1 MSKKLLLIILIPLI
15 VLIAAPIGWYYWQLN
30 YPPDLGEDDL
40 SKKIPAE
47 ISYYNEKYKYSLK
60 FPEEWF
66 VGFLGDSKEEA
77 NVVWFVSDEKD
88 LEQGDGGPPVG
99 AKVEV
104 IVQDLEEQRLI
115 DPRFPEIN
123 SAKDWLDWERS
134 GWSKFSREPVE
145 TRKYEERTVT
155 LAGKEAIRTTYK
167 EPEFVEAGPGITI
180 TLFDSDIIYQINYL
194 GRKPFYTESLGK
206 FEEIVKS
213 FAVD

>member
-1 MSKKLLLIILIPLI
+1 MKKIILIIIIFLI

-30 YPPDLGEDDL
+30 YPPNGGEDDL

-47 ISYYNEKYKYSLK
+47 ISYYNDKYKYSLK

-66 VGFLGDSKEEA
+66 VGFLGNSKEEA
-77 NVVWFVSDEKD
+77 NVIWFVSDEKD
-88 LEQGDGGPPVG
+88 LEQGDGGPPLG

-104 IVQDLEEQRLI
+104 IAQDLEELRLI

-123 SAKDWLDWERS
+123 SAKGWLDWERS
-134 GWSKFSREPVE
+134 GWSKFSREPVDI
-145 TRKYEERTVT
+145 RKYEERTVT

-167 EPEFVEAGPGITI
+167 ESTFEETGPGIAM

-194 GRKPFYTESLGK
+194 GRKPFYTENLDS
-206 FEEIVKS
+206 FEKIIHS
-213 FAVD
+213 FAID